1 MKVFIT
7 QKLPAIAYKLLVN
20 AGFEVTV
27 YDDDKTILKRD
38 LIKLAKDA
46 DGIIS
51 LLTDKIDSN
60 VISKLPN
67 CKVIANYAVG
77 FNNIDVDYASKKG
90 IVVTNTPDIL
100 TQATADL
107 TFALILSV
115 ARRVVEGDHMLRD
128 GLFRGWK
135 PELLLGMELSGK
147 TIGIFGAGR
156 IGQAVGLR
164 AKAFGMN
171 ILYTSKSRKHKFE
184 KKTGSKK
191 VGLKTLLKESDV
203 VTLHAPLTPKT
214 NGLIDKSH
222 LDLLKSNSIFINTA
236 RGEIADENHLI
247 SKLKNKQLFGAGFD
261 VYVNEPKVNKKLLK
275 LQNTV
280 LLPHLGSGTI
290 ETRNEMAK
298 LAAENVIKVLMGKKP
313 LTPVN

>member
-27 YDDDKTILKRD
+27 YDDDKTISKRD

-77 FNNIDVDYASKKG
+77 FNNIDVDYASKKWDSSYKHSRYSYPG
-90 IVVTNTPDIL
+90 NCRFNFCSYIIRC
-100 TQATADL
+100 QKGC
-107 TFALILSV
+107 
-115 ARRVVEGDHMLRD
+115 EGDNMVRD

-171 ILYTSKSRKHKFE
+171 ILYTSKSRKSKFE

-203 VTLHAPLTPKT
+203 VTLHAPLNTKDEW
-214 NGLIDKSH
+214 ID
-222 LDLLKSNSIFINTA
+222 
-236 RGEIADENHLI
+236 R
-247 SKLKNKQLFGAGFD
+247 
-261 VYVNEPKVNKKLLK
+261 
-275 LQNTV
+275 
-280 LLPHLGSGTI
+280 
-290 ETRNEMAK
+290 
-298 LAAENVIKVLMGKKP
+298 
-313 LTPVN
+313 

>member
-7 QKLPAIAYKLLVN
+7 QKLPTIAYKLLVD

-27 YDDDKTILKRD
+27 YDDDKTISKRD

-51 LLTDKIDSN
+51 LLTDKIDSD

-77 FNNIDVDYASKKG
+77 FNNIDVDFASKNG
-90 IVVTNTPDIL
+90 IAVTNTPDIL

-115 ARRVVEGDHMLRD
+115 ARRVIEGDNMVRD
-128 GLFRGWK
+128 GLFKGWK

-171 ILYTSKSRKHKFE
+171 ILYTSKSRKSKFE

-191 VGLKTLLKESDV
+191 VGLKKLLKESDV

-247 SKLKNKQLFGAGFD
+247 SKLKNKQLFW
-261 VYVNEPKVNKKLLK
+261 
-275 LQNTV
+275 
-280 LLPHLGSGTI
+280 SGI
-290 ETRNEMAK
+290 
-298 LAAENVIKVLMGKKP
+298 
-313 LTPVN
+313 